1 MNLKTFIT
9 ESLNKEY
16 HYRIKLAAECTSE
29 HLDKLESIL
38 QKYEVVSVSDFN
50 RLPIQEN
57 PQEFVRLKGSHFTS
71 EVCSTDVT
79 LKYPINER
87 ILEVYV
93 AANMGLPHERVLAY
107 GVKEP
112 RRIQS
117 DLAAERLQQ
126 DQERMP
132 AAEESSLAQT
142 DQLHDRYSEM
152 VEQEDLE
159 DDLLLYGESYNSK
172 FLEELKKIRSE
183 KGDDYFRCYP
193 TKDQIMGDDLRA
205 MWDQVHSNGRGM
217 APEPKAVSVNDQNLG
232 SR

>member
-16 HYRIKLAAECTSE
+16 HYRIKLAADCTSE

-38 QKYEVVSVSDFN
+38 QKYNVVNVSDFN

-57 PQEFVRLKGSHFTS
+57 PQEFVRLKGAHFTS

-79 LKYPINER
+79 LKYPINQR

-93 AANMGLPHERVLAY
+93 AANLGMPHERVLAY
-107 GVKEP
+107 GISEP
-112 RRIQS
+112 RRIES
-117 DLAAERLQQ
+117 DLAAERLEQ

-132 AAEESSLAQT
+132 SAEDSALAQA
-142 DQLHDRYSEM
+142 DQDHTRYSEM
-152 VEQEDLE
+152 VEQEELE
-159 DDLLLYGESYNSK
+159 DDLTLYGEAYNSK
-172 FLEELKKIRSE
+172 FLEELKRIRAE

-193 TKDQIMGDDLRA
+193 TKDEIMGDDLRA
-205 MWDQVHSNGRGM
+205 MWDQVHSNGKGM
-217 APEPKAVSVNDQNLG
+217 APEPKHVSVNHQNLG
-232 SR
+232 H